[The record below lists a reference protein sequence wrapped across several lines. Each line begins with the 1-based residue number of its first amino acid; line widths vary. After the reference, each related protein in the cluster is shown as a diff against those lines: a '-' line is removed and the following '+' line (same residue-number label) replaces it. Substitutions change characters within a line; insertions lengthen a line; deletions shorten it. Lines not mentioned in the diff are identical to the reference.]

1 MVKTDA
7 KVYTT
12 IDELTKAL
20 KKSRQWYY
28 YRKRM
33 GHSLPP
39 AHYRSTGFN
48 QQRYFLHEEAMDWYE
63 TECLGQEAGM
73 TTELTKL
80 VTPRNELAEGTPS
93 PKTPEKAQVGAAGPL
108 KKEVIDPDRPTD
120 EKRILQ
126 SGAVYYFYAYDTLCE
141 GWGTLLNEVDG
152 CPGGPLFLSE
162 LEAQQYLD
170 KDKSDYASTFEDFF
184 IASSDTFRLN
194 RKTIWDGSGG
204 HIAGQAL
211 PVKGSE

>member
-48 QQRYFLHEEAMDWYE
+48 QQRYFLHEEAMDWYK
-63 TECLGQEAGM
+63 TEC
-73 TTELTKL
+73 L
-80 VTPRNELAEGTPS
+80 VTPRNELAEGTPN
-93 PKTPEKAQVGAAGPL
+93 PKTPEKAQVKAAGPL
-108 KKEVIDPDRPTD
+108 RGEMVVIDPDRPTD
-120 EKRILQ
+120 EKEILQ

-141 GWGTLLNEVDG
+141 GWGTSLNEVDG

-184 IASSDTFRLN
+184 IASSDTFLLD